1 MQKGGDTIL
10 QRISFKDQVYEY
22 LKKAIVNGELSTG
35 EIYSEQMFADQLQVS
50 RTPVREAVL
59 QLKNENML
67 EVYNNRGIMVK
78 PLSFFDAQKIIQTRV
93 AIEGY
98 SVRYLTQRVETDA
111 AREILGKM
119 QSCLDQE
126 RAVEAQASGVYDF
139 MKADVQFHGLI
150 IAFTDNEYFVK
161 TIDMLR
167 SRLEKATVS
176 SLKSYNRTNAALM
189 EHRDLLTKIQSGNVD
204 AAYQSFE
211 EHMKITEE
219 IMKHCQLD

>member
-1 MQKGGDTIL
+1 
-10 QRISFKDQVYEY
+10 
-22 LKKAIVNGELSTG
+22 
-35 EIYSEQMFADQLQVS
+35 MFADQLQVS

-78 PLSFFDAQKIIQTRV
+78 PLSFLDAQKIIQTRV

-111 AREILGKM
+111 AREILEKM
-119 QSCLDQE
+119 QLCLDQE
-126 RAVEAQASGVYDF
+126 RAVESQDSGIYDF
-139 MKADVQFHGLI
+139 MKADVNFHGLI

-176 SLKSYNRTNAALM
+176 SLKSYNRTNAALI

-211 EHMKITEE
+211 KHMKITEE